1 MKPKFEFMNWRE
13 RKTQKFDKSKIT
25 LTKAGKTYN
34 VYDKIQE
41 GREDTEIYPTLEK
54 YGCIDR
60 MILNSQGVYADFKN
74 FKDLRDLKDQQNMAT
89 NMFYNLPLETRK
101 EFNNNINTF
110 LKEGEKWLKNKIE
123 AEKPKVE
130 QPKVEIEKPK
140 IEINTNKGEVNN
152 G

>member
-1 MKPKFEFMNWRE
+1 MKPQFKYMEWRE
-13 RKTQKFDKSKIT
+13 KKSQTFDKSKIT

-60 MILNSQGVYADFKN
+60 MILDKQGVYAN
-74 FKDLRDLKDQQNMAT
+74 FQNFNDLRDIKDQQNMAT

-101 EFNNNINTF
+101 EFNNDINRF
-110 LKEGEKWLKNKIE
+110 IKEGEKWLKNKIE
-123 AEKPKVE
+123 AELPKVE
-130 QPKVEIEKPK
+130 VEQPTQPTVKQEEIM
-140 IEINTNKGEVNN
+140 
-152 G
+152 

>member
-1 MKPKFEFMNWRE
+1 MKPKFKFLDWRE
-13 RKTQKFDKSKIT
+13 RKAQKFDKSKIM

-34 VYDKIQE
+34 IYDKIQE

-60 MILNSQGVYADFKN
+60 MMLDTQGVYADFQN
-74 FKDLRDLKDQQNMAT
+74 FNDLRDLKDQQNLAT
-89 NMFYNLPLETRK
+89 NMFYNLPVETRK

-110 LKEGEKWLKNKIE
+110 IKEGENWLKKKIE
-123 AEKPKVE
+123 AEKNKVKVE
-130 QPKVEIEKPK
+130 APKTETTVETTVK
-140 IEINTNKGEVNN
+140 KGEVTN

>member
-1 MKPKFEFMNWRE
+1 MKPQFEFMNWRE
-13 RKTQKFDKSKIT
+13 KKSQKFDKSKIT

-41 GREDTEIYPTLEK
+41 AREDTEIYPTLEK

-60 MILNSQGVYADFKN
+60 MMLDSQGVYADFQN
-74 FKDLRDLKDQQNMAT
+74 FNDLRDLKDQQNMAT

-110 LKEGEKWLKNKIE
+110 VKEGEKWLKNKIE
-123 AEKPKVE
+123 EEKAKAELEMPKVDYSE
-130 QPKVEIEKPK
+130 TPSVQ
-140 IEINTNKGEVNN
+140 KGEESN

>member
-1 MKPKFEFMNWRE
+1 MKPQFKFMNWRE
-13 RKTQKFDKSKIT
+13 RKAQKFDKSKIF

-60 MILNSQGVYADFKN
+60 MMLDTHGVYADFQN
-74 FKDLRDLKDQQNMAT
+74 FNDLRDLKDQQNMAT

-110 LKEGEKWLKNKIE
+110 LKEGENWLKNKIE
-123 AEKPKVE
+123 AEKLNVE
-130 QPKVEIEKPK
+130 VEAEKT
-140 IEINTNKGEVNN
+140 ETTVQKGEVTN
-152 G
+152 GQKH

>member
-1 MKPKFEFMNWRE
+1 MKPQFKFMDWRE
-13 RKTQKFDKSKIT
+13 KKAQKFDKSKIT

-60 MILNSQGVYADFKN
+60 MMLDKQGVYADFQN
-74 FKDLRDLKDQQNMAT
+74 FNDLRDLKDQQNMAT
-89 NMFYNLPLETRK
+89 NMFYALPLETRK

-110 LKEGEKWLKNKIE
+110 VKEGEKWLKNKIE
-123 AEKPKVE
+123 TEKPKVKVE
-130 QPKVEIEKPK
+130 QPKTETTVQ
-140 IEINTNKGEVNN
+140 KGEVTN

>member
-1 MKPKFEFMNWRE
+1 MKPQFKFLEWRE
-13 RKTQKFDKSKIT
+13 KKSQKFDKSKIT
-25 LTKAGKTYN
+25 LTKAGKTFN

-60 MILNSQGVYADFKN
+60 MMLDKQGVYADFQN
-74 FKDLRDLKDQQNMAT
+74 FNDLRDLKDQQNMAT

-110 LKEGEKWLKNKIE
+110 VKEGEKWLKNKIE
-123 AEKPKVE
+123 AEKPKAEVE
-130 QPKVEIEKPK
+130 QPKTETTVQQGDV
-140 IEINTNKGEVNN
+140 TNG
-152 G
+152 

>member
-1 MKPKFEFMNWRE
+1 MKPQFKYMDWRE
-13 RKTQKFDKSKIT
+13 KKAQKFDKSKIT
-25 LTKAGKTYN
+25 LTKAGKTFN

-60 MILNSQGVYADFKN
+60 MMLNKEGVYADFQN
-74 FKDLRDLKDQQNMAT
+74 FNDLRDLKDQQNMAT

-110 LKEGEKWLKNKIE
+110 VKEGEKWLKNKIE
-123 AEKPKVE
+123 AEKVKIEVE
-130 QPKVEIEKPK
+130 QPKTETTVQQGDL
-140 IEINTNKGEVNN
+140 ING
-152 G
+152 

>member
-13 RKTQKFDKSKIT
+13 RKAQKFDKSKIT
-25 LTKAGKTYN
+25 LTKAGKTFN

-60 MILNSQGVYADFKN
+60 MMLNKQGVYADFQN
-74 FKDLRDLKDQQNMAT
+74 FNDLRDLKDQQNMAT

-110 LKEGEKWLKNKIE
+110 VKEGEKWLKNKIE
-123 AEKPKVE
+123 D
-130 QPKVEIEKPK
+130 EKPK
-140 IEINTNKGEVNN
+140 IEVEKPTQPTVNQRETM
-152 G
+152 

>member
-1 MKPKFEFMNWRE
+1 MKPQFEFMNWRE
-13 RKTQKFDKSKIT
+13 RKAQKFDKSKIT

-60 MILNSQGVYADFKN
+60 MMLDSQGVYADFQN
-74 FKDLRDLKDQQNMAT
+74 FNDLRDLKDQQNLAT

-110 LKEGEKWLKNKIE
+110 VKEGEKWLKNKIE
-123 AEKPKVE
+123 EEKAKAE
-130 QPKVEIEKPK
+130 VEIPTQPTIQPTVKQE
-140 IEINTNKGEVNN
+140 EIM
-152 G
+152 

>member
-13 RKTQKFDKSKIT
+13 KKAQKFDKSKIT

-60 MILNSQGVYADFKN
+60 MMLNTQGVYADFQN
-74 FKDLRDLKDQQNMAT
+74 FKDLRELKDQQNMAT

-110 LKEGEKWLKNKIE
+110 VKEGEKWLKNKIE

-130 QPKVEIEKPK
+130 KPKVEIEQPK
-140 IEINTNKGEVNN
+140 TEITTTKGEVNN